1 MIAPARVTL
10 SSSTTMVLRQLASK
24 TGLSPNVLARFAML
38 FSFEQPNVPGKDV
51 GQADLTINKSTLFGE
66 LEPFLLAAYVARSP
80 AANDADIARDLAA
93 HIARGANH
101 LQRRVKSIFDLAELV
116 LT

>member
-1 MIAPARVTL
+1 MA
-10 SSSTTMVLRQLASK
+10 LRQLSSK

-38 FSFEQPNVPGKDV
+38 FSFEQSNVPAKDL
-51 GQADLTINKSTLFGE
+51 GPGELTINKSTLFGE
-66 LEPFLLAAYVARSP
+66 LEPFLLAAYVACHP
-80 AANDADIARDLAA
+80 AAADADVARDLAA